1 MYLNNKGFA
10 ISGFLYS
17 SLILFLTLMLG
28 ILVIL
33 STRKTLLDSMKKETM
48 DDLGQIE
55 EIVYDINSYS
65 IDDMLLFY
73 DAITNI
79 EKINNNELANNIFED
94 LSGNGYNG
102 SLVNFEFN
110 ETSGWTDQG
119 LRFDGIDSGISLG
132 NQLLDLFKNSVTI
145 EVIVGF
151 DELNERD
158 IIFGNFSEANCVNWE
173 KHTLNNARVYWDYG
187 STEYFV
193 NNVYNN
199 TIPKL
204 LTFILEKETGKVSL
218 WVNSDKIGEH
228 EDPLYQSYNYDWA
241 NGWIGRDSRTG
252 VTVLKGEISAVRIY
266 NRPLA
271 DNEIRYHYFVDKK
284 RYGI

>member
-1 MYLNNKGFA
+1 
-10 ISGFLYS
+10 
-17 SLILFLTLMLG
+17 
-28 ILVIL
+28 
-33 STRKTLLDSMKKETM
+33 M

-158 IIFGNFSEANCVNWE
+158 IILVIFQKLICVSGKN
-173 KHTLNNARVYWDYG
+173 TLQNNARVYWDYG
-187 STEYFV
+187 STDILLTMYMLITLSLNF
-193 NNVYNN
+193 
-199 TIPKL
+199 
-204 LTFILEKETGKVSL
+204 LTFI
-218 WVNSDKIGEH
+218 
-228 EDPLYQSYNYDWA
+228 
-241 NGWIGRDSRTG
+241 
-252 VTVLKGEISAVRIY
+252 
-266 NRPLA
+266 
-271 DNEIRYHYFVDKK
+271 
-284 RYGI
+284 